1 MTAGYTKP
9 PLTYAQQ
16 VALIQS
22 RRLTVKST
30 GDAVNFLQQV
40 NYYRFSAYCIP
51 FQKPRDVFTAG
62 TTFEKIARLYRLDE
76 ELRNALL
83 ALLSPIEV
91 FLRTRIVYELS
102 HVWGT
107 FAHYEPN
114 NFRGNFKHT
123 EWVTSLDE
131 EVNRGKETF
140 LSHFKTKYEGFPRLP
155 LWMACE
161 IMSMGSLSLLYSG
174 LLPDRQRHICTSLEV
189 VPNVLSNWMHVITYL
204 RNICAH
210 HSRLWNRE
218 LSIRPLLPNK
228 DVRWTTLGLNNE
240 HLFASLAVAEWICN
254 KAQLPMCN
262 VEPVYEIMRQI
273 SAIDIRFKGMMG
285 VPAGSSIGLCWEIP
299 E

>member
-1 MTAGYTKP
+1 
-9 PLTYAQQ
+9 
-16 VALIQS
+16 
-22 RRLTVKST
+22 
-30 GDAVNFLQQV
+30 
-40 NYYRFSAYCIP
+40 
-51 FQKPRDVFTAG
+51 
-62 TTFEKIARLYRLDE
+62 
-76 ELRNALL
+76 
-83 ALLSPIEV
+83 
-91 FLRTRIVYELS
+91 
-102 HVWGT
+102 
-107 FAHYEPN
+107 
-114 NFRGNFKHT
+114 
-123 EWVTSLDE
+123 
-131 EVNRGKETF
+131 
-140 LSHFKTKYEGFPRLP
+140 
-155 LWMACE
+155 
-161 IMSMGSLSLLYSG
+161 MGSLSLLYSG
-174 LLPDRQRHICTSLEV
+174 LLSDRQRHICTGLEI
-189 VPNVLSNWMHVITYL
+189 VPYVLGNWMHVITYL